1 MSSARIYDCLAFLQP
16 EPSDILPVFSLPIK
30 HSLYHG
36 YTVVRNP
43 EKPSVCMFLLLR
55 RLSHKKT
62 GDTGVFELFG
72 FEDVPLTLVKT
83 FMALRRNPC
92 AKSNTFVVGKGDYA
106 VFVNKLF
113 FSTYKLHRF
122 PLMSPGCIYGKKY
135 HFLRMDNLSV
145 SWGDVLNRTFFRNV
159 NIIQTIFR
167 QGCAT
172 GVFSDKQLTSK
183 TSVVFSDD
191 EHFRTKVN
199 YYIGASVEHSQ
210 EAAFKNL
217 DKTCMNTSYFR
228 DHKFVRVFV
237 KGGNF
242 ASTVPKDME
251 MKEIWSKKHNLP
263 ANIFKTL
270 TAQGFELIS
279 LK

>member
-1 MSSARIYDCLAFLQP
+1 MRSAKIYDCLSFLQP
-16 EPSDILPVFSLPIK
+16 EQSDVLPVFSLPIK

-55 RLSHKKT
+55 RLTQKKT
-62 GDTGVFELFG
+62 SYTGAFELFG
-72 FEDVPLTLVKT
+72 FEDVPLTLVQT
-83 FMALRRNPC
+83 FMTLRRNPC
-92 AKSNTFVVGKGDYA
+92 AKSNTFIVGKGDYA
-106 VFVNKLF
+106 VFVNKLL

-122 PLMSPGCIYGKKY
+122 PLDAPGRIYDTLY
-135 HFLRMDNLSV
+135 HFLRMDNLYV
-145 SWGDVLNRTFFRNV
+145 HWGDVLNRTFFRNI
-159 NIIQTIFR
+159 NIVQTIFR
-167 QGCAT
+167 RDCAARAC
-172 GVFSDKQLTSK
+172 SDKPPTSK

-191 EHFRTKVN
+191 ETFRTKVN
-199 YYIGASVEHSQ
+199 YYIGASAEQSQ
-210 EAAFKNL
+210 EAALKHL
-217 DKTCMNTSYFR
+217 DKTFMNTSYFR
-228 DHKFVRVFV
+228 WDKSTKVSAWED
-237 KGGNF
+237 NF
-242 ASTVPKDME
+242 ASTVPKDIE